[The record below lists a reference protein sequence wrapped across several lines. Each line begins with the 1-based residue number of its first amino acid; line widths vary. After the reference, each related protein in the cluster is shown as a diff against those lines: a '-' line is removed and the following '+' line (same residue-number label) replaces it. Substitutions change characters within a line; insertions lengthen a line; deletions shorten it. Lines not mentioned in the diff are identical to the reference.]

1 MRKLSIELTEEEMDA
16 IHRFAPMIDAI
27 RHIIPQGLLS
37 VVHKVEKAIKDHGS
51 SEPQS

>member
-1 MRKLSIELTEEEMDA
+1 MRELSIKLTEEEMDA

-37 VVHKVEKAIKDHGS
+37 VVHKVEKAIKENENS
-51 SEPQS
+51 